1 MDGGSRIRRQAVVG
15 LGSADRGGRGRLRL
29 RQAQG
34 ALCPYRVEA
43 ARLRTRVPTLLVAAG
58 KVAGKVAQAD

>member
-15 LGSADRGGRGRLRL
+15 LGSADRGGRLRL

-43 ARLRTRVPTLLVAAG
+43 ARLRTRVPTLSVAAG